1 MTVCYNYRCRLSAFN
16 DVYMFASI
24 IVAHG
29 LHTCRLDEAQWKGRL
44 RLSFMFKIVIT

>member
-1 MTVCYNYRCRLSAFN
+1 MTVCYNYRCRLSGFN
-16 DVYMFASI
+16 DVYMFSSM

-29 LHTCRLDEAQWKGRL
+29 LHRLDEAQWKGRL